1 MCCDAC
7 YSLCFFK
14 CCLGYTDVSVE
25 CPNYLHSSVSPS
37 SRLAYLSRAWMHLL
51 DSFHTL
57 FLLESFRIDTD
68 KACGPIIFQWLEVLY
83 LLSNLSRNVR
93 GLRWFKFVRCSC
105 SSKIECFIFHLA
117 TSEGQNAH
125 LHRSTVRGSKVEY
138 KPKIVQLEDDK
149 QLMLLAVLHAHACCL
164 CGFAL
169 IHW

>member
-1 MCCDAC
+1 MLVTP
-7 YSLCFFK
+7 SVFFK
-14 CCLGYTDVSVE
+14 CCLCYTDVSVE

-37 SRLAYLSRAWMHLL
+37 SRLAYLSRAWKHLL

-68 KACGPIIFQWLEVLY
+68 KACGPIIYQRQDVLY

-125 LHRSTVRGSKVEY
+125 LHRSTIRGSKTEY
-138 KPKIVQLEDDK
+138 KPK
-149 QLMLLAVLHAHACCL
+149 
-164 CGFAL
+164 
-169 IHW
+169 